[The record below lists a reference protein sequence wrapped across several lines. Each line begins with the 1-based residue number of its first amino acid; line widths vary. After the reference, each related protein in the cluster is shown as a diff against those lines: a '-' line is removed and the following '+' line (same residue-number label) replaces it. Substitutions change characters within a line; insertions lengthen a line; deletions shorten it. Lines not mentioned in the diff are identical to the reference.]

1 VKSNAGRPS
10 IDIDFEE
17 LEKLCGLQCT
27 IEELASWFNCSI
39 DTIENKVKM
48 QYGVNFSEFFKRFK
62 NKGKVSLRRK
72 QMQVAMSGD
81 TKLLIHLGR
90 HHLDQVDRQ
99 KIESDNTTKVVELS
113 YEEYLKTLGEQ
124 NGES

>member
-1 VKSNAGRPS
+1 MKSNAGRPS